1 MKIIPDEIKQKP
13 LEYLILIL
21 IFIAIVF
28 FFILNI
34 HNSHAQR
41 NIIYAGSALYFFWS
55 LYHHYKRGDL
65 QVSIIIEYL
74 VFALLAILFISSTLI

>member
-21 IFIAIVF
+21 FLLISAI
-28 FFILNI
+28 FFILNA
-34 HNSHAQR
+34 HNSHVQR
-41 NIIYAGSALYFFWS
+41 NIIYTTSAGYFFWS

-74 VFALLAILFISSTLI
+74 IFALLAILFISSTLI

>member
-13 LEYLILIL
+13 LEYLILVLFFI
-21 IFIAIVF
+21 IFAI
-28 FFILNI
+28 FFILNS
-34 HNSHAQR
+34 HNVYIQR
-41 NIIYAGSALYFFWS
+41 KIIYLATATYFFWS

-74 VFALLAILFISSTLI
+74 VFTLIAILFISYTLI